1 MDIGRENFMLRRREI
16 GAMYL
21 QAKNAWGYQKLEE
34 TREDPLS
41 RIQRDHGPA
50 DTRIFPTS
58 VFQNCEKSHLCYLSQ
73 PSTLFL
79 QASKINAD
87 MLP

>member
-34 TREDPLS
+34 TREDP
-41 RIQRDHGPA
+41 
-50 DTRIFPTS
+50 
-58 VFQNCEKSHLCYLSQ
+58 HL
-73 PSTLFL
+73 
-79 QASKINAD
+79 
-87 MLP
+87 